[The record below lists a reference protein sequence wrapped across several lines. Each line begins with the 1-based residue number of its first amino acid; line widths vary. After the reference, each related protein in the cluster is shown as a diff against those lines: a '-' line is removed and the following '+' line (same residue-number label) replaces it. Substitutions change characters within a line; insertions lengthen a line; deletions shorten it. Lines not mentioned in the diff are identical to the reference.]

1 MSHTVDRAGGAG
13 VPASVERGVALFRE
27 QFDPRARLEE
37 LWAARAPG
45 RVNLIG
51 EHTDYNDGYV
61 FPMAID
67 RQVILVGR
75 GRSDGQVRLYSADY
89 DARSEFH
96 LEAFGKDPNAPWS
109 DYFRGVVQVLQEEG
123 HSLGG
128 LEAVVLGDVPQGAG
142 LSSSAAFEVSA
153 VAFLDGLFQLG
164 IDPVRRALYG
174 QRAENGFVGVQC
186 GIMDQFASSLG
197 KEEHAL
203 FIDCRTLE
211 YERVPFDLSEAVVV
225 VVNTNKARGLVD
237 SEYNARRRECEEGAA
252 YFARR
257 LPGVKALRDVRPE
270 QFEALAHGL
279 PAATLKRCRH
289 VVSECERVLSA
300 VEALRRSDLDSFG
313 RLMYA
318 SHESLRDDFEVSC
331 FELDTVVEIARQ
343 VPGVYGARM
352 TGAGFGGCAV
362 ILVKRSAAEALEER
376 VRREYPQKTGLE
388 PELFRFRATGGAEA
402 FRCDE
407 RS

>member
-1 MSHTVDRAGGAG
+1 MSERTSATGGRA
-13 VPASVERGVALFRE
+13 VRLERAIAAFRT
-27 QFDPRARLEE
+27 QFDPGVRAEE
-37 LWAARAPG
+37 LLLARAPG

-51 EHTDYNDGYV
+51 EHTDYNDGFV

-67 RQVILVGR
+67 RDVILAGR
-75 GRSDGQVRLYSADY
+75 KRPDKRVLLYSADY
-89 DARSEFH
+89 DSRTEFG
-96 LEAFGKDPNAPWS
+96 LEDFGKDPAAPWS
-109 DYFRGVVQVLQEEG
+109 DYFRGVVDVLQKEG
-123 HSLGG
+123 YALGG
-128 LEAVVLGDVPQGAG
+128 LEAVVLGDVPQGSG

-153 VAFLDGLFQLG
+153 VAFLDGLFGLG
-164 IDPVRRALYG
+164 IDPVRRALLA
-174 QRAENGFVGVQC
+174 QRAENAFVGVQC

-197 KEEHAL
+197 REGHAL

-211 YERVPFDLSEAVVV
+211 YERVPLDLSEAAVV

-252 YFARR
+252 FFARK

-270 QFEALAHGL
+270 QFEALAPEL
-279 PAATLKRCRH
+279 PGITRKRCRH
-289 VVSECERVLSA
+289 VVGECARVLQG
-300 VEALRRSDLDSFG
+300 VEALQRNDLEAFG

-331 FELDTVVEIARQ
+331 FELDTVVEIARG

-362 ILVKRSAAEALEER
+362 ILVRQEAVGALEER
-376 VRREYPQKTGLE
+376 VRAEYPRRTGLR
-388 PELFRFRATGGAEA
+388 PEVFRFRATGGAEVL
-402 FRCDE
+402 RTDE
-407 RS
+407 RG